1 MGLNEYRDEAGRFV
15 AAIGA
20 GGQPV
25 SKILAW
31 LDEETAALKDAATQ
45 GDSPAL
51 RHQIYDVLFLL
62 FELAARFD
70 LDLDAEWSAGRE
82 RKKAKYLDGRGS
94 GDGD

>member
-1 MGLNEYRDEAGRFV
+1 MELNEYRDEAGRFI

-31 LDEETAALKDAATQ
+31 LDEETAALKDAAAK
-45 GDSPAL
+45 GDLPVL

-70 LDLDAEWSAGRE
+70 LDLDAEWSAGRQ
-82 RKKAKYLDGRGS
+82 RKKAKYLDGKGCA
-94 GDGD
+94 DGD